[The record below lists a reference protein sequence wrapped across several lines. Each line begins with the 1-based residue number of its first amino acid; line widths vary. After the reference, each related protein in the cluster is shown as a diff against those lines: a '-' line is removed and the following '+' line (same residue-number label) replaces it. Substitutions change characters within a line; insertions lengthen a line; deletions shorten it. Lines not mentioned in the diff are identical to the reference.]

1 MGVTVTT
8 SETGP
13 VPVVHVSG
21 DVDVTAAPA
30 LREAIDAVVA
40 EGHRR
45 LVLDLTEVTFIDSTG
60 LGVVVGRLKGL
71 RREGGSLVV
80 AAAHERV
87 LRVLA
92 ITGLDT
98 VLEVAADVPSAVAAA
113 GVPGQQGQ

>member
-1 MGVTVTT
+1 MT
-8 SETGP
+8 SDDGP

-30 LREAIDAVVA
+30 MREAIDATTA
-40 EGHRR
+40 AGHRH

-60 LGVVVGRLKGL
+60 LGVVVGRLKSL
-71 RREGGSLVV
+71 RRDGGSLVV
-80 AAAHERV
+80 AAAHDRV

-98 VLEVAADVPSAVAAA
+98 VLDIAPDVPGALRCLA
-113 GVPGQQGQ
+113 GAGR